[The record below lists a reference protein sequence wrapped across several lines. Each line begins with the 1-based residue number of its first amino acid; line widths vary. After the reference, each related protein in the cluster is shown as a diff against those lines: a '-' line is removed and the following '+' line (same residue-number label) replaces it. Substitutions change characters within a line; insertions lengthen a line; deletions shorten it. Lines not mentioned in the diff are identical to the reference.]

1 MRKLVVLA
9 LFVFLFIDHAWS
21 QSLKNIKIKG
31 RVYDNELKEWLPS
44 ATVTCLRSKDSS
56 KAAICFTD
64 SNGAFVFDSLPAGKF
79 SLLVTFVG
87 YQSSLSSVKEIVGG
101 EVVDV
106 GNIMLTRTGMTLSQ
120 IEIVRKKELF
130 RLSKD
135 TLEFN
140 AGSFSTRENASLE
153 DLLKRL
159 PGVQVDENGD
169 IKVNGEVV
177 KAVTVNG
184 KSLFNINGSR
194 VIGKNLQADL
204 VDKIQVIDRDRE
216 HLVTDGVLAGG
227 REKVINITIKEKK
240 KKTLNGEFTGG
251 YGTQGRFFIKN
262 NLSRFDSQQQ
272 FVLLGNGDNI
282 NDGHVGSG
290 GVERR
295 WMSGVNYS
303 NDFRGKI
310 GMNISYLMN
319 SNKNDDRKSSVRK
332 NFVGDSSFFYT
343 EQSRSLNESI
353 DHGISGQLEFRIDSL
368 QKIFFVSQISF
379 SKSHQDIRSDFR
391 SEGSLQ
397 RELNS
402 GSLMNLN
409 RRKLFATANMISYSR
424 KFRKE
429 RRSLD
434 VSVSYSY
441 GKDSQEP
448 YNVSNSVYQLG
459 NGHISV
465 DSINQTGDYE
475 GVNRQFFFMASYREP
490 IAKNGYFLF
499 TLAEDKTESGSD
511 RMVFDYDFST
521 RKYDHF
527 NDSMSNSFQ
536 SINQHYL
543 GKIGWGVKRNRFD
556 YEVSV
561 ATFLFKLDNANNT
574 FGNNILV
581 KKSMLLPEARMGYV
595 FSDKEEIRLYYQK
608 GIQLPGLDQLQPV
621 IDNSSPLY
629 VRRGNVKLQPAEANN
644 LFLNYKVFDPVSMH
658 SLSVSFTGVITKN
671 QFVNNVLT
679 DSSGRQIIQPEN
691 VDKAYSF
698 SISIDKGILVNNK
711 KNMLNFGLVSRLRYT
726 PGYVDGI
733 EQNTR
738 NISFTQTTRYSYT
751 HGRFFDCVASAVL
764 NYDNVKYQRQL
775 GPNNRYFV
783 AGLSFNGELNLPL
796 GITFGSDFNY
806 RFVTGGMMDQN
817 INVFM
822 LNVSLSKFWGL
833 HRQFLLKAEGH
844 DLLRQN
850 TSVSRNTGVNYIED
864 VRSSILE
871 QFFML
876 RVSYFLGKR

>member
-1 MRKLVVLA
+1 MRKLVVLT
-9 LFVFLFIDHAWS
+9 LFIFLFINHAWS
-21 QSLKNIKIKG
+21 QSFKNIKIKG

-44 ATVTCLRSKDSS
+44 ATVNCLRSKDSS

-64 SNGAFVFDSLPAGKF
+64 NNGAFFFDSLPAGKY

-87 YQSSLSSVKEIVGG
+87 YQSSLSSVREIVGG

-106 GNIMLTRTGMTLSQ
+106 GNIVLAKTGVTLSQ
-120 IEIVRKKELF
+120 IEIVKKKESF
-130 RLSKD
+130 RLSRD

-184 KSLFNINGSR
+184 RSLFGINGSG

-204 VDKIQVIDRDRE
+204 IEKIQVIDRDKE
-216 HLVTDGVLAGG
+216 HSVTDGVSAGG
-227 REKVINITIKEKK
+227 REKVINLTIKERKK
-240 KKTLNGEFTGG
+240 RTLNGEFTGG
-251 YGTQGRFFIKN
+251 YGTEGRFFIKN
-262 NLSRFDSQQQ
+262 NLSRFDSRQQ
-272 FVLLGNGDNI
+272 FMLLGNGDNI
-282 NDGHVGSG
+282 NDGHVSSDGI
-290 GVERR
+290 ERR
-295 WMSGVNYS
+295 WMSGVNYN
-303 NDFRGKI
+303 NDFSGRI
-310 GMNISYLMN
+310 SMNISYLMN
-319 SNKNDDRKSSVRK
+319 SSKNNDRKSIVKK

-343 EQSRSLNESI
+343 EQSRSLNNNI

-368 QKIFFVSQISF
+368 QKISFVNQISF
-379 SKSHQDIRSDFR
+379 SKSFQDIRSDFR

-402 GSLMNLN
+402 GYLMNLN
-409 RRKLFATANMISYSR
+409 RRNLFAAANMISYSR

-429 RRSLD
+429 GRSLD

-441 GKDSQEP
+441 GKDGQGP
-448 YNVSNSVYQLG
+448 YNVSNSVYRRG

-475 GVNRQFFFMASYREP
+475 GGNRQIFFMASYREP
-490 IAKNGYFLF
+490 IAKNGFFLF
-499 TLAEDKTESGSD
+499 TLAEDKTEGRSN
-511 RMVFDYDFST
+511 RMMFDYDFYT
-521 RKYDHF
+521 GKYDHF
-527 NDSMSNSFQ
+527 NDSLSNSFR

-574 FGNNILV
+574 FGSNTLL
-581 KKSMLLPEARMGYV
+581 KKNVLLPEAKMGYM
-595 FSDKEEIRLYYQK
+595 FSGKEEIRLYYQK

-621 IDNSSPLY
+621 IDNSNPLY
-629 VRRGNVKLQPAEANN
+629 VRRGNVQLQPAETNN
-644 LFLNYKVFDPVSMH
+644 LFLNYKMFDPVSMH
-658 SLSVSFTGVITKN
+658 SLSVNFTGIITKN

-679 DSSGRQIIQPEN
+679 DSVGRQIIQPEN

-698 SISIDKGILVNNK
+698 SIIIDKGIPVNNK
-711 KNMLNFGLVSRLRYT
+711 KNMLNFGLVYRLRNT

-733 EQNTR
+733 ERNTR
-738 NISFTQTTRYSYT
+738 SISFTQTTRYSYT
-751 HGRFFDCVASAVL
+751 YGKFFDCMASAVL
-764 NYDNVKYQRQL
+764 NYDNVKYQGQL
-775 GPNNRYFV
+775 GINSRYFV

-796 GITFGSDFNY
+796 GIAFGSDFNY
-806 RFVTGGMMDQN
+806 RFVTGGMTDQN
-817 INVFM
+817 ISVFM
-822 LNVSLSKFWGL
+822 LNVSLSRFWGL
-833 HRQFLLKAEGH
+833 RRQFLLKAEGH

-850 TSVSRNTGVNYIED
+850 TSVSRNIGVNYIED
-864 VRSSILE
+864 ARSSILE

-876 RVSYFLGKR
+876 RFSYFLGKR